1 MKYILID
8 NKSKLI
14 LEMLIGDL
22 EHIHIYF
29 DMTTPMSNGIIIRAI
44 KLIADNAI
52 KVVISD
58 NHSIGLGSYAF
69 GYTVYNGITQ
79 SNIMRF
85 ITILKEGISKS

>member
-1 MKYILID
+1 MKHILID

-14 LEMLIGDL
+14 LETLIVDL
-22 EHIHIYF
+22 EYIHTYF
-29 DMTTPMSNGIIIRAI
+29 EMTSPMSNGIIIRAV

-52 KVVISD
+52 EVAISD
-58 NHSIGLGSYAF
+58 SYTIGLGSYAF